1 MGRGWWPVRRGA
13 HRVEH
18 SLDRGVRCAPPLSAG
33 VDVLALDAPGL
44 GVDGAGH
51 ARTVAV
57 AVEAS
62 RLYTLR
68 PMSRWLVER
77 RLSDVSARLKRLR
90 ADLQVIDEQMLFFA
104 DTADEMRM
112 RALVSET
119 PLADKEH
126 HDAQKHADAMAKE
139 RENVVASIAELEK
152 AQDELLDKL
161 VAETR

>member
-1 MGRGWWPVRRGA
+1 VK
-13 HRVEH
+13 
-18 SLDRGVRCAPPLSAG
+18 
-33 VDVLALDAPGL
+33 
-44 GVDGAGH
+44 
-51 ARTVAV
+51 
-57 AVEAS
+57 
-62 RLYTLR
+62 LYTLR

-104 DTADEMRM
+104 DAADETRL
-112 RALVSET
+112 RALMSET

-126 HDAQKHADAMAKE
+126 HDAQKHADAMARE
-139 RENVVASIAELEK
+139 RANVIASIAELEK